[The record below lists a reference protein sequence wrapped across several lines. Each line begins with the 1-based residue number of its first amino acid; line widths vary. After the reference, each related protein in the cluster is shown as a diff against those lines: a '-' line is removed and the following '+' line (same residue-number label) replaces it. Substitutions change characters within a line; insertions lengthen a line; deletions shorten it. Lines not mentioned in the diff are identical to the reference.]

1 MTVTVNVK
9 LTEDYETTI
18 MKLIT
23 TQLIL
28 ADMVGPEKKKEVLKE
43 LGYLGITVVIEGD
56 LDGTANVS
64 DSNNRKR

>member
-1 MTVTVNVK
+1 MIRVKVK

-23 TQLIL
+23 TQLNL

-43 LGYLGITVVIEGD
+43 LKNLGITVEE
-56 LDGTANVS
+56 N
-64 DSNNRKR
+64 K

>member
-1 MTVTVNVK
+1 MTTVKVK

-28 ADMVGPEKKKEVLKE
+28 ADMVGEEKKKEVLKE
-43 LGYLGITVVIEGD
+43 LGYFGIMIVDEGE
-56 LDGTANVS
+56 
-64 DSNNRKR
+64 K

>member
-1 MTVTVNVK
+1 MTTVKVK

-28 ADMVGPEKKKEVLKE
+28 ADIVGPERKKEVLKKLE
-43 LGYLGITVVIEGD
+43 YLGITVVDEGE
-56 LDGTANVS
+56 N
-64 DSNNRKR
+64 

>member
-1 MTVTVNVK
+1 MTRVKVK

-28 ADMVGPEKKKEVLKE
+28 ADIVGPEKKKEVLKE
-43 LGYLGITVVIEGD
+43 LGYLGITVVDKGE
-56 LDGTANVS
+56 
-64 DSNNRKR
+64 K

>member
-1 MTVTVNVK
+1 MPVRVKVK

-28 ADMVGPEKKKEVLKE
+28 ADIVGEEKKKEVLKE
-43 LGYLGITVVIEGD
+43 LKNLGITVEE
-56 LDGTANVS
+56 
-64 DSNNRKR
+64 